1 MKKRW
6 TPTILIVFLS
16 AILTALPAMA
26 ERGDGPLRHRF
37 IRPDGPPPAFG
48 ERMEE
53 RMRMRE
59 FRRQEREAQP
69 DAPYFGRLSPEER
82 RQLREDIRSAR
93 EGLYRRPPP
102 PPSYPPPAYP
112 RPFEAPP
119 GYPPP
124 P

>member
-1 MKKRW
+1 MKTRW
-6 TPTILIVFLS
+6 CASILMGLMAV
-16 AILTALPAMA
+16 LTVPPAMA
-26 ERGDGPLRHRF
+26 EHGDGPPRHRF
-37 IRPDGPPPAFG
+37 IRPDGPPSGFE

-59 FRRQEREAQP
+59 LRRQEREAHP

-102 PPSYPPPAYP
+102 PGYPPSAYP
-112 RPFEAPP
+112 RQP
-119 GYPPP
+119 YPPP
-124 P
+124 PYPPPP